1 MFVVLKKF
9 YLALVVVLCV
19 IGVGLPIVTV
29 LALEDMKKEVIAIDP
44 GHGGYD
50 GGVKGVI
57 SGVDEA
63 TVNLAVAKLLKGYF
77 ESDGY
82 KVVMT
87 RSSDVLSS
95 VSRKQEDMQARVKL
109 INESKS
115 KLLVSLHVNYYSSS
129 SRRGIQVFYNKEKDK
144 PLAECLQTALNRMN
158 VSELGRNFSALVG
171 DYYILANSDCPAA
184 LVECGFFSNAK
195 DEALLLDENY
205 RMRLAYEIFSA
216 IKTSYL
222 SK

>member
-1 MFVVLKKF
+1 MFVVLKKI
-9 YLALVVVLCV
+9 YLVLMVATCVV
-19 IGVGLPIVTV
+19 GVVLPIVTA
-29 LALEDMKKEVIAIDP
+29 LALDDMKKEVIAIDP

-50 GGVKGVI
+50 GGVKGVV
-57 SGVDEA
+57 SGVEEA
-63 TVNLAVAKLLKGYF
+63 TVNLAVAKLLKAYF

-87 RSSDVLSS
+87 RSEDVLSS
-95 VSRKQEDMQARVKL
+95 VSRKQEDMRARVKL
-109 INESKS
+109 INGSKS

-129 SRRGIQVFYNKEKDK
+129 SRRGIQVFYNKEKDV

-158 VSELGRNFSALVG
+158 ASETGRNFSALAG

-184 LVECGFFSNAK
+184 LVECGFFSNPQ
-195 DEALLLDENY
+195 DEELLLDENY
-205 RMRLAYEIFSA
+205 RMRLAYEMFSA

-222 SK
+222 CK